1 MYRRPAS
8 CAERRRYR
16 ITLEAAIGQGEH
28 FFPSDNR
35 RLARLIWL
43 WHTLHHC
50 CRSYWVGYAGL
61 GVSRG
66 VTHTYTQRL
75 HTVRQPGH
83 RQVCWR
89 QQYED
94 ESGGDDDDSDERYR
108 HIQREAW
115 RPQAAS
121 HRETNAAAAAAIAV
135 AVAALGVT
143 TIVE

>member
-75 HTVRQPGH
+75 HTAVSQATDKSAGGSNTKTNPAVTTTTQTSDTATYKGRPGGH
-83 RQVCWR
+83 RRPAIERLMRR
-89 QQYED
+89 QRRQ
-94 ESGGDDDDSDERYR
+94 
-108 HIQREAW
+108 
-115 RPQAAS
+115 
-121 HRETNAAAAAAIAV
+121 
-135 AVAALGVT
+135 
-143 TIVE
+143 